1 MIYMLK
7 KRFYILLFFCLLL
20 GGNVNSSTVDKGDNN
35 APFENKS
42 TETDYLP
49 IADPFVMLYNN
60 KYYAYGTGGTVS
72 EGFACFSSD
81 DLKNWKREGQ
91 ALSADDSYGKW
102 GFWAPEVYYIQSK
115 KKFYMF
121 YSVEEHICV
130 ATSDSPVGPFR
141 QESKQPIWEE
151 KSIDTSL
158 FIDDDG
164 TPYLYFVR
172 FTDGN
177 VIWVAQMTDD
187 LMKIKKETLSECIK
201 AEEPWEL
208 LQAKVAEGPS
218 VLKKK
223 GMYYLIYSANHYQN
237 KGYGV
242 GYATS
247 KSPIGPWTKYDKNPL
262 LQGDEPTGLVGTGH
276 DSYKIDLKN
285 MRTDVAEYQFAL
297 DDAFF
302 EAVEGTLVKSGK
314 ADADLKI
321 RESGGAYVFTFHIK
335 GTVHVPCDR
344 CLDDMDVEIET
355 ERMLTVKLGE
365 EYADEGDMMI
375 LPYEDA
381 ILNVAWIIYE
391 FIVLEVP
398 LTHVHEPGHCNVE
411 MMEALAAHLVT
422 SSEKPD
428 GSEEEKSA
436 DEESDKPVDPRW
448 NKLKKI
454 LDNN

>member
-1 MIYMLK
+1 M
-7 KRFYILLFFCLLL
+7 
-20 GGNVNSSTVDKGDNN
+20 D
-35 APFENKS
+35 
-42 TETDYLP
+42 
-49 IADPFVMLYNN
+49 
-60 KYYAYGTGGTVS
+60 
-72 EGFACFSSD
+72 
-81 DLKNWKREGQ
+81 
-91 ALSADDSYGKW
+91 
-102 GFWAPEVYYIQSK
+102 
-115 KKFYMF
+115 
-121 YSVEEHICV
+121 
-130 ATSDSPVGPFR
+130 
-141 QESKQPIWEE
+141 
-151 KSIDTSL
+151 
-158 FIDDDG
+158 
-164 TPYLYFVR
+164 
-172 FTDGN
+172 
-177 VIWVAQMTDD
+177 
-187 LMKIKKETLSECIK
+187 
-201 AEEPWEL
+201 
-208 LQAKVAEGPS
+208 
-218 VLKKK
+218 VL
-223 GMYYLIYSANHYQN
+223 
-237 KGYGV
+237 
-242 GYATS
+242 
-247 KSPIGPWTKYDKNPL
+247 
-262 LQGDEPTGLVGTGH
+262 

-297 DDAFF
+297 DEAF
-302 EAVEGTLVKSGK
+302 EAVEGTLVRSGK

-321 RESGGAYVFTFHIK
+321 RESGGAYVFAFHIK

-428 GSEEEKSA
+428 GSEEEKST

>member
-1 MIYMLK
+1 M
-7 KRFYILLFFCLLL
+7 
-20 GGNVNSSTVDKGDNN
+20 D
-35 APFENKS
+35 
-42 TETDYLP
+42 
-49 IADPFVMLYNN
+49 
-60 KYYAYGTGGTVS
+60 
-72 EGFACFSSD
+72 
-81 DLKNWKREGQ
+81 
-91 ALSADDSYGKW
+91 
-102 GFWAPEVYYIQSK
+102 
-115 KKFYMF
+115 
-121 YSVEEHICV
+121 
-130 ATSDSPVGPFR
+130 
-141 QESKQPIWEE
+141 
-151 KSIDTSL
+151 
-158 FIDDDG
+158 
-164 TPYLYFVR
+164 
-172 FTDGN
+172 
-177 VIWVAQMTDD
+177 
-187 LMKIKKETLSECIK
+187 
-201 AEEPWEL
+201 
-208 LQAKVAEGPS
+208 
-218 VLKKK
+218 VL
-223 GMYYLIYSANHYQN
+223 
-237 KGYGV
+237 
-242 GYATS
+242 
-247 KSPIGPWTKYDKNPL
+247 
-262 LQGDEPTGLVGTGH
+262 

-302 EAVEGTLVKSGK
+302 EAVEGTLVRSGK

-355 ERMLTVKLGE
+355 ERMLTVKLGD

-436 DEESDKPVDPRW
+436 DEESDKPVNPRW
-448 NKLKKI
+448 NKLKKYWIIIKYLRKWHI
-454 LDNN
+454 LKEDSQKREPVREELMIRP

>member
-1 MIYMLK
+1 M
-7 KRFYILLFFCLLL
+7 
-20 GGNVNSSTVDKGDNN
+20 D
-35 APFENKS
+35 
-42 TETDYLP
+42 
-49 IADPFVMLYNN
+49 
-60 KYYAYGTGGTVS
+60 
-72 EGFACFSSD
+72 
-81 DLKNWKREGQ
+81 
-91 ALSADDSYGKW
+91 
-102 GFWAPEVYYIQSK
+102 
-115 KKFYMF
+115 
-121 YSVEEHICV
+121 
-130 ATSDSPVGPFR
+130 
-141 QESKQPIWEE
+141 
-151 KSIDTSL
+151 
-158 FIDDDG
+158 
-164 TPYLYFVR
+164 
-172 FTDGN
+172 
-177 VIWVAQMTDD
+177 
-187 LMKIKKETLSECIK
+187 
-201 AEEPWEL
+201 
-208 LQAKVAEGPS
+208 
-218 VLKKK
+218 VL
-223 GMYYLIYSANHYQN
+223 
-237 KGYGV
+237 
-242 GYATS
+242 
-247 KSPIGPWTKYDKNPL
+247 
-262 LQGDEPTGLVGTGH
+262 

-355 ERMLTVKLGE
+355 ERMLTVKLGD

-436 DEESDKPVDPRW
+436 DEESDPGSWSFPPDERGAPWRGGARRAAKQIARRLARPDGQCRTPRDQKP
-448 NKLKKI
+448 
-454 LDNN
+454 

>member
-1 MIYMLK
+1 M
-7 KRFYILLFFCLLL
+7 
-20 GGNVNSSTVDKGDNN
+20 D
-35 APFENKS
+35 
-42 TETDYLP
+42 
-49 IADPFVMLYNN
+49 
-60 KYYAYGTGGTVS
+60 
-72 EGFACFSSD
+72 
-81 DLKNWKREGQ
+81 
-91 ALSADDSYGKW
+91 
-102 GFWAPEVYYIQSK
+102 
-115 KKFYMF
+115 
-121 YSVEEHICV
+121 
-130 ATSDSPVGPFR
+130 
-141 QESKQPIWEE
+141 
-151 KSIDTSL
+151 
-158 FIDDDG
+158 
-164 TPYLYFVR
+164 
-172 FTDGN
+172 
-177 VIWVAQMTDD
+177 
-187 LMKIKKETLSECIK
+187 
-201 AEEPWEL
+201 
-208 LQAKVAEGPS
+208 
-218 VLKKK
+218 VL
-223 GMYYLIYSANHYQN
+223 
-237 KGYGV
+237 
-242 GYATS
+242 
-247 KSPIGPWTKYDKNPL
+247 
-262 LQGDEPTGLVGTGH
+262 

-302 EAVEGTLVKSGK
+302 EAVKGTLVKSGK
-314 ADADLKI
+314 ADADLKL

-355 ERMLTVKLGE
+355 ERMLTVKLGD

-436 DEESDKPVDPRW
+436 DEESDKPIDPRW

>member
-1 MIYMLK
+1 M
-7 KRFYILLFFCLLL
+7 
-20 GGNVNSSTVDKGDNN
+20 D
-35 APFENKS
+35 
-42 TETDYLP
+42 
-49 IADPFVMLYNN
+49 
-60 KYYAYGTGGTVS
+60 
-72 EGFACFSSD
+72 
-81 DLKNWKREGQ
+81 
-91 ALSADDSYGKW
+91 
-102 GFWAPEVYYIQSK
+102 
-115 KKFYMF
+115 
-121 YSVEEHICV
+121 
-130 ATSDSPVGPFR
+130 
-141 QESKQPIWEE
+141 
-151 KSIDTSL
+151 
-158 FIDDDG
+158 
-164 TPYLYFVR
+164 
-172 FTDGN
+172 
-177 VIWVAQMTDD
+177 
-187 LMKIKKETLSECIK
+187 
-201 AEEPWEL
+201 
-208 LQAKVAEGPS
+208 
-218 VLKKK
+218 VL
-223 GMYYLIYSANHYQN
+223 
-237 KGYGV
+237 
-242 GYATS
+242 
-247 KSPIGPWTKYDKNPL
+247 
-262 LQGDEPTGLVGTGH
+262 

-297 DDAFF
+297 DEAFF
-302 EAVEGTLVKSGK
+302 EAVEGTLVRSGK

-344 CLDDMDVEIET
+344 CLDDMDVEIEA
-355 ERMLTVKLGE
+355 ERMLTVKLGD

-454 LDNN
+454 FDNN

>member
-1 MIYMLK
+1 M
-7 KRFYILLFFCLLL
+7 
-20 GGNVNSSTVDKGDNN
+20 D
-35 APFENKS
+35 
-42 TETDYLP
+42 
-49 IADPFVMLYNN
+49 
-60 KYYAYGTGGTVS
+60 
-72 EGFACFSSD
+72 
-81 DLKNWKREGQ
+81 
-91 ALSADDSYGKW
+91 
-102 GFWAPEVYYIQSK
+102 
-115 KKFYMF
+115 
-121 YSVEEHICV
+121 
-130 ATSDSPVGPFR
+130 
-141 QESKQPIWEE
+141 
-151 KSIDTSL
+151 
-158 FIDDDG
+158 
-164 TPYLYFVR
+164 
-172 FTDGN
+172 
-177 VIWVAQMTDD
+177 
-187 LMKIKKETLSECIK
+187 
-201 AEEPWEL
+201 
-208 LQAKVAEGPS
+208 
-218 VLKKK
+218 VL
-223 GMYYLIYSANHYQN
+223 
-237 KGYGV
+237 
-242 GYATS
+242 
-247 KSPIGPWTKYDKNPL
+247 
-262 LQGDEPTGLVGTGH
+262 

-355 ERMLTVKLGE
+355 ERMLTVKLGD

-436 DEESDKPVDPRW
+436 DEESDKPIDPRW
-448 NKLKKI
+448 NILKKI